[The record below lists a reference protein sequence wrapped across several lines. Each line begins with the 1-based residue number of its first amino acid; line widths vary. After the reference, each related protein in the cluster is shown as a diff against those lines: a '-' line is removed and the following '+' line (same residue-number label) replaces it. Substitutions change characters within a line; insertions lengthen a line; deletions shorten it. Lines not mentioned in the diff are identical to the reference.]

1 MDMLELFDIL
11 IAMAKWFSIA
21 AGASLLFGA
30 VLVGVLA
37 WLLNRPLD

>member
-1 MDMLELFDIL
+1 MLELFDL
-11 IAMAKWFSIA
+11 LVAVAKWFSVA

-30 VLVGVLA
+30 ALVGVLA